1 MPELPEVET
10 IKTAIERAIGKATIL
25 NISVY
30 NKNLREKIPDDLAKK
45 IVGTKICAYERRAK
59 YILIHL
65 DNKIC
70 LIWHLGMS
78 GQIKISS
85 QELERA
91 KHDHVVIET
100 SNGFITYHDA
110 RRFGM
115 LTYFDEKEN
124 TAPKFLQNL
133 GPEPFDKRI
142 DGKYL
147 YQKLQA
153 KKVAIKV
160 ALLDQSVIVG
170 IGNIYA
176 SESLYEARILPTR
189 IANSLS
195 LAECTC
201 LLKKVREVLQKAID
215 AGGSTLK
222 DYHKPDGSLGYF
234 QNMHCVYNK
243 TGQACPDCHC
253 NIQKTGGIQKIVLSG
268 RSTFFCPSLQK

>member
-10 IKTAIERAIGKATIL
+10 IKTAIEQSIGNAIIV
-25 NISVY
+25 NVSIY
-30 NKNLREKIPDDLAKK
+30 NKNLREKIPDDLPQKVCGA
-45 IVGTKICAYERRAK
+45 KICSYERRAK

-65 DNKIC
+65 DNGIC
-70 LIWHLGMS
+70 LVWHLGMS
-78 GQIKISS
+78 GQVKIST
-85 QELERA
+85 QRLEKE
-91 KHDHVVIET
+91 KHDHVIIET

-115 LTYFDEKEN
+115 FTYFCEN
-124 TAPKFLQNL
+124 SDDTPKFLAGL

-147 YQKLQA
+147 YQKLQT
-153 KKVAIKV
+153 KKVPIKV

-170 IGNIYA
+170 SGNIYA

-189 IANSLS
+189 SANSLS
-195 LAECTC
+195 LKECDC
-201 LLKKVREVLQKAID
+201 LLQKVREVLQKAIE
-215 AGGSTLK
+215 AGGSTLR

-243 TGQACPDCHC
+243 TGQACPDCCC
-253 NIQKTGGIQKIVLSG
+253 NIKKTGGIQKLVLGG

>member
-10 IKTAIERAIGKATIL
+10 IKTAIDRAIGKATIL

-45 IVGTKICAYERRAK
+45 IVGAKICAYERRAK

-160 ALLDQSVIVG
+160 ALLDQSIICG
-170 IGNIYA
+170 IGNIYV
-176 SESLYEARILPTR
+176 SEALYFMAVSFRLSGYAAYLLPYLHDLPEQVFQILFTCVFRITRRTR
-189 IANSLS
+189 IRVCGLSEELKVFFFDRFQFCRNSD
-195 LAECTC
+195 
-201 LLKKVREVLQKAID
+201 I
-215 AGGSTLK
+215 
-222 DYHKPDGSLGYF
+222 
-234 QNMHCVYNK
+234 
-243 TGQACPDCHC
+243 
-253 NIQKTGGIQKIVLSG
+253 
-268 RSTFFCPSLQK
+268 

>member
-10 IKTAIERAIGKATIL
+10 IKTAIEKDIGNAIIL
-25 NISVY
+25 NVSVY
-30 NKNLREKIPDDLAKK
+30 NKNLREKIPDDLAEK
-45 IVGTKICAYERRAK
+45 IVGSKICTYERRAK

-65 DNKIC
+65 DNAIC

-78 GQIKISS
+78 GQIKISK
-85 QELERA
+85 QKLERV

-100 SNGFITYHDA
+100 NNGFITYHDA

-115 LTYFDEKEN
+115 LTYFNEKEN
-124 TAPKFLQNL
+124 AAPKFLQNL
-133 GPEPFDKRI
+133 GPEPFDERI

-147 YQKLQA
+147 YQKFQS
-153 KKVAIKV
+153 KKTPIKV

-189 IANSLS
+189 EANSLS
-195 LAECTC
+195 LAECIR
-201 LLKKVREVLQKAID
+201 LLQKVREVLQKAIA
-215 AGGSTLK
+215 AGGSTLH

-243 TGQACPDCHC
+243 TGQACPDCRC
-253 NIQKTGGIQKIVLSG
+253 NIKKTGGIKKIVLAG

>member
-10 IKTAIERAIGKATIL
+10 IKTAIDRAIGKATIL

-45 IVGTKICAYERRAK
+45 IVGAKICAYERRAK

-124 TAPKFLQNL
+124 KISLSKITSEKSGYKSCFIRSVCYCGNW
-133 GPEPFDKRI
+133 E
-142 DGKYL
+142 YL
-147 YQKLQA
+147 CF
-153 KKVAIKV
+153 
-160 ALLDQSVIVG
+160 
-170 IGNIYA
+170 
-176 SESLYEARILPTR
+176 RIL
-189 IANSLS
+189 
-195 LAECTC
+195 
-201 LLKKVREVLQKAID
+201 V
-215 AGGSTLK
+215 
-222 DYHKPDGSLGYF
+222 
-234 QNMHCVYNK
+234 
-243 TGQACPDCHC
+243 
-253 NIQKTGGIQKIVLSG
+253 
-268 RSTFFCPSLQK
+268 